1 MHIKINCMLFGN
13 AEDLNFVMLMHS
25 LIECSKSYRKAT
37 GSLWDYYRDDL
48 NDDTNNNNSPNKK
61 VIE

>member
-1 MHIKINCMLFGN
+1 
-13 AEDLNFVMLMHS
+13 MLMYN
-25 LIECSKSYRKAT
+25 LIECSKIYRKAT

-48 NDDTNNNNSPNKK
+48 NDDTNSNNSPNKK

>member
-1 MHIKINCMLFGN
+1 MLFGN
-13 AEDLNFVMLMHS
+13 AEDLNFAMLMHS

-48 NDDTNNNNSPNKK
+48 NDHINSNNSPNKK